1 MNRSFVVACREQSVI
16 GTIVLILKHLLIIGL
31 VTLGASLPAIS
42 QNADLQQK
50 LAAAKQVA
58 AENKQKLH
66 QYQWTES
73 TQLTLKGDAKPPSQ
87 FICQYGPDGQ
97 VQKTMISPPP

>member
-1 MNRSFVVACREQSVI
+1 
-16 GTIVLILKHLLIIGL
+16 LLIIVL

-50 LAAAKQVA
+50 LAAVKQAA

-73 TQLTLKGDAKPPSQ
+73 TQLALNGDA
-87 FICQYGPDGQ
+87 
-97 VQKTMISPPP
+97 PPPLNTFASMAPMDRFRRL